1 MGTARSVPNATND
14 ISFGLGH
21 SDSCAGCAQRQNRL
35 DSHPYLMDTNKT
47 VHTFVRTTASVERKC
62 LVKANKRDNN
72 TLHTE
77 PRAARLLETMM
88 FAAAR

>member
-1 MGTARSVPNATND
+1 M
-14 ISFGLGH
+14 SFWRFRMLITGGYRRT
-21 SDSCAGCAQRQNRL
+21 CGNRRGCDVQFALIAVTQQNRL
-35 DSHPYLMDTNKT
+35 GVNN
-47 VHTFVRTTASVERKC
+47 ASNAVLIGTRS
-62 LVKANKRDNN
+62 RDNN

>member
-1 MGTARSVPNATND
+1 MALLVTGDLALEHWTLRQTPTRHMLVRFSLIYVFRWWRMSPMGTECDKPTHFKPQSGGKP
-14 ISFGLGH
+14 S
-21 SDSCAGCAQRQNRL
+21 
-35 DSHPYLMDTNKT
+35 
-47 VHTFVRTTASVERKC
+47 
-62 LVKANKRDNN
+62 DNN

>member
-1 MGTARSVPNATND
+1 MR
-14 ISFGLGH
+14 GL
-21 SDSCAGCAQRQNRL
+21 NL
-35 DSHPYLMDTNKT
+35 P
-47 VHTFVRTTASVERKC
+47 RTGSW
-62 LVKANKRDNN
+62 RDNN